1 MSLTPFGM
9 IRQGHE
15 KVNPLVSRP
24 CYHASFQ
31 WVRLVVLPFNVLE
44 PFVHKAALHQSIG
57 WTPSTAIKVSIGIL
71 GWSPIRWD
79 RLSSV
84 YGAGSTFHILIC
96 RQPLHKLPCFGTLF
110 MEYLDP
116 NRDVASVS
124 GGEIQD
130 HSEMLL
136 WSLLMLEKCWG
147 MMNIA
152 VWLLKKWILVPIQS
166 KVRNTNRSCKAFG
179 IPDGFGGLTRGFIWN
194 NGKQVP
200 TLYNNHEC
208 GWWLCFGIV
217 FWSSFTIAFS
227 VSRSAVPFGFSGK
240 RKDCVSTYPVTKA
253 DHRKLNWWRTNGWRL
268 QQLIRQW
275 TESFSLVNTH
285 HIYHSSLAEATVYHK
300 EHFWSVKGYAKR
312 VECFQMTSRLHNLK
326 SRSISP
332 KFRAE
337 TSQRPN
343 CCFWIVLFLYS
354 CWIYWFGL
362 MSGLFACHHGFDLTA
377 QELSASLLMS
387 NSISQGANDELSA
400 TNLLRPDQLKLPTPI
415 IVMGLM
421 KAGTTSIYGYFKCG
435 LDPNYSKL
443 SHYNCNS
450 GNKGLM
456 SCGKRMRRNITK
468 MKTKAFA
475 TMDMFTVYAELDGQ
489 EKNGGIT
496 VPQWQ
501 FVQGRVILVYYSQ
514 MLQFAHVAH
523 FRQYPNVIVTQR
535 FMNTFPAQLGSWIQG
550 IHTIGWNL

>member
-1 MSLTPFGM
+1 
-9 IRQGHE
+9 
-15 KVNPLVSRP
+15 
-24 CYHASFQ
+24 
-31 WVRLVVLPFNVLE
+31 
-44 PFVHKAALHQSIG
+44 
-57 WTPSTAIKVSIGIL
+57 
-71 GWSPIRWD
+71 
-79 RLSSV
+79 
-84 YGAGSTFHILIC
+84 
-96 RQPLHKLPCFGTLF
+96 
-110 MEYLDP
+110 
-116 NRDVASVS
+116 
-124 GGEIQD
+124 
-130 HSEMLL
+130 
-136 WSLLMLEKCWG
+136 
-147 MMNIA
+147 
-152 VWLLKKWILVPIQS
+152 
-166 KVRNTNRSCKAFG
+166 
-179 IPDGFGGLTRGFIWN
+179 
-194 NGKQVP
+194 
-200 TLYNNHEC
+200 
-208 GWWLCFGIV
+208 
-217 FWSSFTIAFS
+217 
-227 VSRSAVPFGFSGK
+227 
-240 RKDCVSTYPVTKA
+240 
-253 DHRKLNWWRTNGWRL
+253 
-268 QQLIRQW
+268 
-275 TESFSLVNTH
+275 
-285 HIYHSSLAEATVYHK
+285 
-300 EHFWSVKGYAKR
+300 
-312 VECFQMTSRLHNLK
+312 MTSRLHNLK

-535 FMNTFPAQLGSWIQG
+535 FMNTFPAQLGS
-550 IHTIGWNL
+550 